1 MYHRLTAK
9 VTISIII
16 MVALISLVAA
26 QSISTYRT
34 GTVAAVIDG
43 STFQLSSQEAI
54 KLAAINTPSLGQ
66 AGYLE
71 SKNYL
76 ITLIQGKTV
85 YLDTGITSTTDQQG
99 RLLCTV
105 YIDFNSTHFENINMA
120 MVQNGYAVPN
130 STVSNG
136 FDPRT
141 WTWFVLKQTSTSP
154 TATIGPQSTAT
165 VTSTP
170 FSPASPTINPS
181 VPELSTN
188 LTVLIMAMITVLVA
202 SQLYKKRKK

>member
-1 MYHRLTAK
+1 MYHSLIAK

-16 MVALISLVAA
+16 LAVLIPLVAA

-34 GTVAAVIDG
+34 RTVATVIDG
-43 STFQLSSQEAI
+43 SSFQLSSQETI
-54 KLAAINTPSLGQ
+54 KLAAIDTPSSGQ

-76 ITLIQGKTV
+76 ISLIQSKTV
-85 YLDTGITSTTDQQG
+85 YLDTGTVSTTDQQS

-130 STVSNG
+130 GTVGNG
-136 FDPRT
+136 FDPGT
-141 WTWFVLKQTSTSP
+141 WTWFVLKQASTSP
-154 TATIGPQSTAT
+154 TATIGPQTTAT

-170 FSPASPTINPS
+170 FSPASPTISPS
-181 VPELSTN
+181 VPELSIN
-188 LTVLIMAMITVLVA
+188 LTVLIMAMITVLVVF
-202 SQLYKKRKK
+202 QLYKKRKK

>member
-1 MYHRLTAK
+1 MYHRLLTK
-9 VTISIII
+9 VTISLIILA
-16 MVALISLVAA
+16 ALIPLVAA

-34 GTVAAVIDG
+34 GTVATVIDG
-43 STFQLSSQEAI
+43 SSFQISSQETI
-54 KLAAINTPSLGQ
+54 RLAAIDTPASGQ
-66 AGYLE
+66 VGYIE

-76 ITLIQGKTV
+76 AALIQGKTV
-85 YLDTGITSTTDQQG
+85 YLDTGTVATTDQQS

-120 MVQNGYAVPN
+120 MIQNGYAAPN
-130 STVSNG
+130 STVGNG
-136 FDPRT
+136 FDPGT

-170 FSPASPTINPS
+170 FSPASPSISPS
-181 VPELSTN
+181 VPELTAN
-188 LTVLIMAMITVLVA
+188 LTVLIMALITVLFV